1 MGAGLAL
8 VLAACGGG
16 SSPSARVPATS
27 TSTSRPAAT
36 TTTPRPPQ
44 ATVVTA
50 PWRLPRPSA
59 REALVADGGAL
70 LVLGGFDGA
79 KQTIGQVLR
88 VDTTTGTTTVAGSL
102 SAAVH
107 DTAGALMKGAA
118 TVFGGGNASESAA
131 VQRFDGTGTTVVG
144 RMPIPR
150 SDLAV
155 VTVGARAYVVGGYDG
170 SSIRATTLSTD
181 DGMRFALL
189 GDLPVPVRYPAVA
202 ATGTDVVVLG
212 GVSAGGDTRVVQVL
226 DTTTGRVHVAAQ
238 LPATLSHAS
247 ATTVRGQVDV
257 FGGNWGGTPSARVWR
272 WDAPTLQLVPVG
284 TLPAPTTDGAAATIG
299 ETAYYVGGES
309 PAPVATVSE
318 LRVR

>member
-1 MGAGLAL
+1 VGAGLVL
-8 VLAACGGG
+8 TLAACGGG

-27 TSTSRPAAT
+27 TSRPAAT

-44 ATVVTA
+44 VTVVTA

-59 REALVADGGAL
+59 REALVADGDAL
-70 LVLGGFDGA
+70 VVLGGFDGA
-79 KQTIGQVLR
+79 KQTIAQVLR
-88 VDTTTGTTTVAGSL
+88 VDTKTGTTTVAGSL

-107 DTAGALMKGAA
+107 DTAGALVGRAA
-118 TVFGGGNASESAA
+118 TVFGGGNASETAA
-131 VQRFDGTGTTVVG
+131 VQRFDGIGTTVVG
-144 RMPIPR
+144 QLPIPR

-181 DGMRFALL
+181 DGVSFALL

-202 ATGTDVVVLG
+202 ATGTDIVVLG
-212 GVSAGGDTRVVQVL
+212 GVTADGDTRAVQVL
-226 DTTTGRVHVAAQ
+226 DTTTGRVRVAAQ

-247 ATTVRGQVDV
+247 ATTVRGQVYV
-257 FGGNWGGTPSARVWR
+257 FGGSWGGTPSARVWR
-272 WDAPTLQLVPVG
+272 WDAPALELVPVG

-299 ETAYYVGGES
+299 DIGYYVGGES
-309 PAPVATVSE
+309 PAPVATVTE